1 MNQEKIGKFI
11 AILRKERGLT
21 QEELANKLGITKNAV
36 SKWERGISLM
46 DMSLLNPLC
55 EILGIS
61 ITELLNGEK
70 IEKND
75 IKEKSDEVIKNTFKY
90 TNKEIKKNKIKT
102 FILTILG
109 VIALLTIIFFGYKL
123 YLVNKYNYKL
133 GNDIEKQ
140 INGLKISKEVKIY
153 KKTYNEE
160 DYLDLGYLKI
170 RNDFKNYQRKEK
182 NNEML
187 PDRFT
192 FDKDGKHSGINFAS
206 SEQMINLFV
215 SEATFYGSAN
225 NIEKKYNAANRKY
238 FLLRND
244 INNDID
250 FYKYIVKNYNVKNN
264 VFMSKRE
271 LMENYSLKVFIDIA
285 IPLVKDT
292 VLISGDYDGIIQ
304 TVGEDN
310 KKVIQVQLIKNNKLY
325 GFTSNDERL
334 YDEAYLYDLI
344 GSIEIK

>member
-11 AILRKERGLT
+11 FTLRKEKGLT
-21 QEELANKLGITKNAV
+21 QEELATKLGITKNAV

-55 EILGIS
+55 DILGIS

-102 FILTILG
+102 FILTLVG
-109 VIALLTIIFFGYKL
+109 VIILLTVIFFGYKL

-133 GNDIEKQ
+133 NENIENQ
-140 INGLKISKEVKIY
+140 INGIRSTKEVKIY

-170 RNDFKNYQRKEK
+170 RNDFKEYTKD
-182 NNEML
+182 NNTSGMDL
-187 PDRFT
+187 DRFT
-192 FDKDGKHSGINFAS
+192 LDKDGKHSGIIFS
-206 SEQMINLFV
+206 TSEQFINLFV
-215 SEATFYGSAN
+215 SDATFYGNTSS
-225 NIEKKYNAANRKY
+225 IEKKYNSANRKY

-250 FYKYIVKNYNVKNN
+250 FYKYIVENYNVKNN

-271 LMENYSLKVFIDIA
+271 LMENYSLKVFIDMA
-285 IPLVKDT
+285 IPQVKET
-292 VLISGDYDGIIQ
+292 IFISGDYDGIIQ
-304 TVGEDN
+304 IVGEDDTR
-310 KKVIQVQLIKNNKLY
+310 VIQVQIIKNNKLY
-325 GFTSNDERL
+325 NFSSNDERL
-334 YDEAYLYDLI
+334 YNETFLYDLI